1 MSEAPLLSVRDLV
14 VDFHGQDGTVRAVD
28 GIDVDV
34 HRGETLGVVGES
46 GSGKTVTMLAAL
58 GLLPAPPH
66 CTVTG
71 SVLLAG
77 RDLLAM
83 GRRELRSVRGREIGM
98 VFQDPMTSL
107 HPSLRVIDQVAEALL
122 VHDTR
127 LSDRTARTR
136 ALELLERVGIP
147 HAARRTR
154 DYPHQWS
161 GGMRQRAMIAIAIAN
176 LSLIHI

>member
-1 MSEAPLLSVRDLV
+1 MSEAPLLSIRDLV

-58 GLLPAPPH
+58 GLLPTPPH

-77 RDLLAM
+77 RDLLTM
-83 GRRELRSVRGREIGM
+83 GRRELRSVRG
-98 VFQDPMTSL
+98 
-107 HPSLRVIDQVAEALL
+107 A
-122 VHDTR
+122 R
-127 LSDRTARTR
+127 LAWSSRTR
-136 ALELLERVGIP
+136 
-147 HAARRTR
+147 
-154 DYPHQWS
+154 
-161 GGMRQRAMIAIAIAN
+161 
-176 LSLIHI
+176 